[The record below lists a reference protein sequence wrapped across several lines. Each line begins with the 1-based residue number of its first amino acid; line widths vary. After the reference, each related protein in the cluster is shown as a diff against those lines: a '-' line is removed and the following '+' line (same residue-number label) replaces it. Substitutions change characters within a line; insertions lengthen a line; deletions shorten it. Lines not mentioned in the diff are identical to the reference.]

1 MWEVGWRV
9 VRCGRLDG
17 GWLGVGGLM
26 EGGWVWEV

>member
-17 GWLGVGGLM
+17 EWLGVGGWMRGQL
-26 EGGWVWEV
+26 GK